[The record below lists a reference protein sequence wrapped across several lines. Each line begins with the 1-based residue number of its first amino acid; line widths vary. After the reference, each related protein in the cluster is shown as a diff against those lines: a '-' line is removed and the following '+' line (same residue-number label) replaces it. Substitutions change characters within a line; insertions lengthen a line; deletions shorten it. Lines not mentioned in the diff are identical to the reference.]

1 MKFILFLF
9 YITICFKSF
18 SQLTLVELKNI
29 LKMDLNKFE
38 TYALNRGYNFDEVN
52 EEEKVFGHS
61 YRKGDGDLSKYL
73 TLYDK
78 FYEQNRTVTY
88 QTSETKEYLSFKN
101 EIERDGF
108 QLTKTE
114 NFEGTS
120 LKFYSNSTYNL
131 RIYVGK
137 GEIADN
143 VYEINLTRK
152 IE

>member
-1 MKFILFLF
+1 
-9 YITICFKSF
+9 
-18 SQLTLVELKNI
+18 
-29 LKMDLNKFE
+29 MDLNKFE